1 MHPNETVSRVARSLA
16 SALGDDPFY
25 RSLVVDCQNDSG
37 VCLAVLARYFEQSIR
52 EGQDIGR
59 IRQAGEDGCAVWI
72 TNCDQERKLA
82 ARVTKLAA
90 LGRLLGPVGFAN
102 YRSMVADMERRLPPF
117 IPESA
122 WYLSIMGVAPARQ
135 GQGLG
140 GRLLAPTLA
149 EADSLGVICFLETFN
164 PRSVPFYAR
173 HGFAVEG
180 AAVEPLTGAGYQV
193 MVRAAR

>member
-1 MHPNETVSRVARSLA
+1 MHESETVSSLALSLA

-25 RSLVVDCQNDSG
+25 RSLVADCEDDAG
-37 VCLAVLARYFEQSIR
+37 VRLARYFEQSIR
-52 EGQDIGR
+52 EGHDIGQV
-59 IRQAGEDGCAVWI
+59 RQAGDDGCAVWI
-72 TNCDQERKLA
+72 TSCDLKRILD
-82 ARVTKLAA
+82 ARENKLAA

-102 YRSMVADMERRLPPF
+102 YRSMVANMERRLPPL

-122 WYLSIMGVAPARQ
+122 WYLSIMGVAVARQ

-140 GRLLAPTLA
+140 GRLLASTLA
-149 EADSLGVICFLETFN
+149 EADSHGAMCYLETFN

-173 HGFAVEG
+173 QGFAVG
-180 AAVEPLTGAGYQV
+180 AEAVEPLTGAGYQV